1 MVLNNYRHL
10 LPRFINGPT
19 RWCIKRK
26 ITPNQISIIG
36 FVVSLLAGITFA
48 FPNIFLYNYSII
60 VGNLWWW
67 WACVPPWLF
76 FLSGYI
82 DVLDGS
88 VARKTGTASKY
99 GAFLDSTL
107 DRIADSASL
116 LGLMVGGI
124 IWPWN
129 VTVNYFIGFTSL
141 SIMFLISYTRSRAEL
156 EGVVMKGIGFM
167 ERAERYFIMIFIFV
181 IEWAV
186 FAIEE
191 KYFGGSQTRWVF
203 PALFIIYTLL
213 CAQTLFQRFMWTYK
227 SLNGPQTGALPDKVS
242 GS

>member
-19 RWCIKRK
+19 QWCIKRK
-26 ITPNQISIIG
+26 ITANQISIFG
-36 FVVSLLAGITFA
+36 FVVSIFAGITFA
-48 FPNIFLYNYSII
+48 FPRIFLYNYSVI

-76 FLSGYI
+76 FFSGYI

-88 VARKTGTASKY
+88 VARKTGTTSKY

-107 DRIADSASL
+107 DRIADAVTL

-129 VTVNYFIGFTSL
+129 ITVNYLIGFTSL

-156 EGVVMKGIGFM
+156 EGVEMKGIGFM
-167 ERAERYFIMIFIFV
+167 ERAERFFIIIFIFV
-181 IEWAV
+181 IEWVV

-191 KYFGGSQTRWVF
+191 QFFGGAKTRWVF

-213 CAQTLFQRFMWTYK
+213 CAQTLIQRFLWTYK
-227 SLNGPQTGALPDKVS
+227 ALHTPQTSALSREVTIT
-242 GS
+242 

>member
-19 RWCIKRK
+19 NFCIKRK

-36 FVVSLLAGITFA
+36 FVFSVLAGITFA
-48 FPNIFLYNYSII
+48 FPQIFLYNHSVI

-67 WACVPPWLF
+67 WACIPPWLF
-76 FLSGYI
+76 FFSGYI

-107 DRIADSASL
+107 DRIADAVTL
-116 LGLMVGGI
+116 LGLMVGQM

-129 VTVNYFIGFTSL
+129 ITVNYLIGFTTL

-156 EGVVMKGIGFM
+156 EGVEMKGIGFM
-167 ERAERYFIMIFIFV
+167 ERAERYFLMIFIFV

-191 KYFGGSQTRWVF
+191 QFFGGAKTRWVF
-203 PALFIIYTLL
+203 PTLFIIYTLL
-213 CAQTLFQRFMWTYK
+213 CTQTLIKRFTW
-227 SLNGPQTGALPDKVS
+227 
-242 GS
+242 